1 MNCFSCCY
9 KDKNFQLNLEDNAP
23 AKTSSSDIRRT
34 VEAQSSVVRETKAIP
49 SNNLIAVLGPAQD
62 AAQVQPA
69 APPPPPWRSREE
81 LAEVAFRIADASGPW
96 LERAQT
102 CANVLASSLGATLVS
117 IWAFSSDK
125 STAAVLASGGSLR
138 LVQPQGYSVTV
149 VSLAGQAE
157 SSLHRVVAG
166 EATLTWSK
174 VVDAG
179 TGIGIG
185 DGGHDELPDLAHL
198 AATTGIQHC
207 VLLPLKYSGILG
219 GALQIALGGSQP
231 AGPSSATLPP
241 ASQETASLPLPNGV
255 RDGNPAA
262 NGIDDKLVALP
273 NWLPHYLPDLML
285 LSSAATLVVS
295 GAGGGL
301 SSQVDGRSNTMPL
314 PQVMVDLVAAL
325 RRCDTITKL
334 ITAVTAG
341 LQELTYR
348 STSMHF
354 CVTPMLVHRSSVA
367 AAIFQDCGPREGSA
381 AKENTRGETERD
393 SRIFPVVSGGDI
405 QDQQSRTLKA
415 HVTHLNHTLML
426 QLLTGID
433 NSRYRRRYG
442 GSIIQNCSEYMQD
455 ESNRGRDVSLC
466 HRVGVADV
474 GSLVLATGMLPGGT
488 PLLASYL
495 TSREP
500 LPEPLLESALAVVYQ
515 ALKLSVLA
523 IQALLSQGGELY
535 DEWSTLHDFHLNPST
550 IAVSTSCTP
559 RSIMPRTAG
568 SKDPGQGLGQGQG
581 PTSQLQHQG
590 SGPGYQI
597 GAAGASASPSGA
609 VPDEGL
615 GGTSGTA
622 ARRIL
627 SFGITTSSAAAPRSN
642 LGMMVSSIRSSLN
655 QVLSQRAALEAEG
668 LQDDVN
674 GVELLKQIGQGGQGV
689 VFCGTLHGLEVA
701 IKVVGTE
708 EGADEVYDID
718 DEGQMI
724 KLKRVL
730 KRDATELAVTT
741 SISHPNIVQVFSY
754 FVDVMVVEYVGQ
766 PDRFKLL
773 PKAKGQSVNGAAECG
788 GVTGP
793 SNMII
798 CMEYCDAGSLKH
810 AVKRGCFRTEGSRP
824 NMQALYTTLMEIA
837 LALRHLHALR
847 LVHCDLKPSNILL
860 KSSMRDPRGWVC
872 KLSDF
877 GCVRLMAEPAPGQRP
892 SFNLEYAVGT
902 PSFMAPEMFCKGHP
916 LDAAV
921 DIYSFGILMW
931 EVYTGGTVYEGVP
944 PDKLPYHVVKRGLRP
959 AFPPDSPSAFRSL
972 AQACWASDP
981 RSRPTT
987 TALVTVLQRL
997 LSSCA
1002 TAAAASPP
1010 PAGPPM
1016 ADGC

>member
-1 MNCFSCCY
+1 MSCFGCFGSPKDLPCRAEDAGSLKKSLPVVQAENCY
-9 KDKNFQLNLEDNAP
+9 A
-23 AKTSSSDIRRT
+23 
-34 VEAQSSVVRETKAIP
+34 EAQAT
-49 SNNLIAVLGPAQD
+49 AVQKPTF
-62 AAQVQPA
+62 VPA
-69 APPPPPWRSREE
+69 AESPTVTHVDADAVQAEPLPPPPPWRSREE
-81 LAEVAFRIADASGPW
+81 LAEIALRLADASGPW

-102 CANVLASSLGATLVS
+102 SASTLAASLGATLVS

-125 STAAVLASGGSLR
+125 STAVVLASGGALR
-138 LVQPQGYSVTV
+138 MMQPQGYSVPVACVEGQRVCSSLQRV
-149 VSLAGQAE
+149 VS
-157 SSLHRVVAG
+157 R
-166 EATLTWSK
+166 EAPLTWSM
-174 VVDAG
+174 DTSA
-179 TGIGIG
+179 GIGARTAA
-185 DGGHDELPDLAHL
+185 DADEGPSDLKHL
-198 AATTGIQHC
+198 AAASGMQHC
-207 VLLPLKYSGILG
+207 AVLPLKHTGALA
-219 GALQIALGGSQP
+219 GALQISLGGTQP
-231 AGPSSATLPP
+231 EENASTP
-241 ASQETASLPLPNGV
+241 AC
-255 RDGNPAA
+255 PAA
-262 NGIDDKLVALP
+262 AHSFSLSAAPDVADATNEANGEASADGKGAAVP
-273 NWLPHYLPDLML
+273 NWLPHHLPDLMM
-285 LSSAATLVVS
+285 LSPATTPTIS
-295 GAGGGL
+295 GAGWGL
-301 SSQVDGRSNTMPL
+301 SSQMASGAQAVPL
-314 PQVMVDLVAAL
+314 PQGVVDLVAAL
-325 RRCDTITKL
+325 RRCTTISML
-334 ITAVTAG
+334 ISAVVAG
-341 LQELTYR
+341 LQDLTYR
-348 STSMHF
+348 ATAMHF
-354 CVTPMLVHRSSVA
+354 CATPMLVHKSAVT
-367 AAIFQDCGPREGSA
+367 AAIFQDCGPREGGGTV
-381 AKENTRGETERD
+381 KEGNHTRGETESDLRVWPASTGNPLAD
-393 SRIFPVVSGGDI
+393 N
-405 QDQQSRTLKA
+405 QDQQSRTVKA

-426 QLLTGID
+426 QLLTGVD
-433 NSRYRRRYG
+433 STRHRRQYG
-442 GSIIQNCSEYMQD
+442 GSVIQNCSEYMQD

-474 GSLVLATGMLPGGT
+474 GSLVLATGVQPGRV
-488 PLLASYL
+488 PLLATYL

-500 LPEPLLESALAVVYQ
+500 LPEPLLESALAVVQQ
-515 ALKLSVLA
+515 ALKLSVVVV
-523 IQALLSQGGELY
+523 QALLSPGGELN
-535 DEWSTLHDFHLNPST
+535 DEWSTLHDFHLNPNS

-559 RSIMPRTAG
+559 RSIMPRSVAAAVVSG
-568 SKDPGQGLGQGQG
+568 KEPALGQGV
-581 PTSQLQHQG
+581 
-590 SGPGYQI
+590 
-597 GAAGASASPSGA
+597 AAAAA
-609 VPDEGL
+609 VPLSAANDEGTA
-615 GGTSGTA
+615 GISGTA
-622 ARRIL
+622 TRRNL

-754 FVDVMVVEYVGQ
+754 FMDVMVVEYVGQ

-773 PKAKGQSVNGAAECG
+773 PKAKGPSMSDAAGDNC

-810 AVKRGCFRTEGSRP
+810 AVKHGCFRTAGSRP

-860 KSSMRDPRGWVC
+860 KSSMRDLRGWVC

-877 GCVRLMAEPAPGQRP
+877 GCVRLMAEPASGQRP

-931 EVYTGGTVYEGVP
+931 EVYTGGIVYDGVP

-981 RSRPTT
+981 RSRPTAA
-987 TALVTVLQRL
+987 ALVTVLQRL

-1002 TAAAASPP
+1002 SAAAAPSSV
-1010 PAGPPM
+1010 AG
-1016 ADGC
+1016 GG

>member
-9 KDKNFQLNLEDNAP
+9 KDKDALHSLGDNAP
-23 AKTSSSDIRRT
+23 PKTNSSDNRRT
-34 VEAQSSVVRETKAIP
+34 VEAESPVVRETKSGPAT
-49 SNNLIAVLGPAQD
+49 NLVVISTPAQD
-62 AAQVQPA
+62 AAQVQPVV
-69 APPPPPWRSREE
+69 PSPTPWRSREE
-81 LAEVAFRIADASGPW
+81 LAEIALRVADASGPW

-102 CANVLASSLGATLVS
+102 CASVLASSLGATLVS
-117 IWAFSSDK
+117 IWAFSADK
-125 STAAVLASGGSLR
+125 STAVVLASGGSLR

-149 VSLAGQAE
+149 ASLAGQAE
-157 SSLHRVVAG
+157 SSLQRIVAR
-166 EATLTWSK
+166 EATLTWST
-174 VVDAG
+174 VVDASTVLG
-179 TGIGIG
+179 SG
-185 DGGHDELPDLAHL
+185 DGGRDEPPDLKHL
-198 AATTGIQHC
+198 ATTTGVQHC

-219 GALQIALGGSQP
+219 GALQIGLGGTQP
-231 AGPSSATLPP
+231 ADLSSAASLPGP
-241 ASQETASLPLPNGV
+241 QETASLPMPNGV
-255 RDGNPAA
+255 RGDAPAA
-262 NGIDDKLVALP
+262 NGIDDAGRKLVALP
-273 NWLPHYLPDLML
+273 NWLPHHLPDLML
-285 LSSAATLVVS
+285 LSSAATPVVS
-295 GAGGGL
+295 GAGGAL
-301 SSQVDGRSNTMPL
+301 SPQVEGGSHALPL
-314 PQVMVDLVAAL
+314 PQVMVNLVAAL
-325 RRCDTITKL
+325 RRCDTISKL
-334 ITAVTAG
+334 IAAVTAG
-341 LQELTYR
+341 LQDLTYR
-348 STSMHF
+348 ATSMHF
-354 CVTPMLVHRSSVA
+354 CVTPMLVHRSAAA
-367 AAIFQDCGPREGSA
+367 AAIFQDCGPREGGA
-381 AKENTRGETERD
+381 AKENTRGEMERD
-393 SRIFPVVSGGDI
+393 PRTWPVVSGGDNP
-405 QDQQSRTLKA
+405 DQQSRTLKA

-426 QLLTGID
+426 QLLTGVD
-433 NSRYRRRYG
+433 NSRYRKRYG
-442 GSIIQNCSEYMQD
+442 GAIIQNCSEYMQD

-474 GSLVLATGMLPGGT
+474 GSLVLATGMLPGGM

-523 IQALLSQGGELY
+523 VQALLFQGGELY
-535 DEWSTLHDFHLNPST
+535 DEWSTLHDFHLNPSS

-568 SKDPGQGLGQGQG
+568 SKDPGQVLGQGQS
-581 PTSQLQHQG
+581 PTLQLQHQA
-590 SGPGYQI
+590 SGPVNQVV
-597 GAAGASASPSGA
+597 AAGASASPSGA
-609 VPDEGL
+609 VQDEG
-615 GGTSGTA
+615 TV
-622 ARRIL
+622 ARRNL

-773 PKAKGQSVNGAAECG
+773 PKAKGQSANGAAECG
-788 GVTGP
+788 NVTGP

-810 AVKRGCFRTEGSRP
+810 AVKRGCFRATGSRP

-877 GCVRLMAEPAPGQRP
+877 GCVRLMAEPASGQRP

-921 DIYSFGILMW
+921 DIYRCRYSG
-931 EVYTGGTVYEGVP
+931 
-944 PDKLPYHVVKRGLRP
+944 
-959 AFPPDSPSAFRSL
+959 
-972 AQACWASDP
+972 
-981 RSRPTT
+981 
-987 TALVTVLQRL
+987 
-997 LSSCA
+997 
-1002 TAAAASPP
+1002 
-1010 PAGPPM
+1010 
-1016 ADGC
+1016 

>member
-1 MNCFSCCY
+1 MSCFSCCY
-9 KDKNFQLNLEDNAP
+9 KDKDVRHSLGDNAP
-23 AKTSSSDIRRT
+23 PKTNSSDIQRT
-34 VEAQSSVVRETKAIP
+34 VEAQSSVFRETKAV
-49 SNNLIAVLGPAQD
+49 SSSNLIAVPAPAQD

-69 APPPPPWRSREE
+69 APSPPWRSREE

-125 STAAVLASGGSLR
+125 STAVVLASAGSLR
-138 LVQPQGYSVTV
+138 LVQPQGYSVAV
-149 VSLAGQAE
+149 ASLVGQAE
-157 SSLHRVVAG
+157 SSLQRVVAG
-166 EATLTWSK
+166 EAALTWSK
-174 VVDAG
+174 VVDG
-179 TGIGIG
+179 STGIGFD
-185 DGGHDELPDLAHL
+185 DGGRDEFSDLKHL
-198 AATTGIQHC
+198 ATTTGLQHC

-231 AGPSSATLPP
+231 AGLSSATLPT
-241 ASQETASLPLPNGV
+241 ALQETVSQPLPNGV
-255 RDGNPAA
+255 RDDNLAA
-262 NGIDDKLVALP
+262 NGIGDAGDKLVALP

-285 LSSAATLVVS
+285 LSSAATPVVS

-301 SSQVDGRSNTMPL
+301 SSQVDGRSNPIPL

-325 RRCDTITKL
+325 RRCDTISKL

-348 STSMHF
+348 ATSMHF
-354 CVTPMLVHRSSVA
+354 CVTPMLIHRSAVA
-367 AAIFQDCGPREGSA
+367 AAIFQDCGAREGSGV
-381 AKENTRGETERD
+381 KENTRGEMERD
-393 SRIFPVVSGGDI
+393 SRIIPVVSGGDN

-415 HVTHLNHTLML
+415 HITHLNHTLML
-426 QLLTGID
+426 QLLTGVD

-515 ALKLSVLA
+515 ALKLSVLGA
-523 IQALLSQGGELY
+523 QSLLFQGGELY
-535 DEWSTLHDFHLNPST
+535 DEWSTLHDFHLNPSS

-581 PTSQLQHQG
+581 PTSPLQG
-590 SGPGYQI
+590 SSP
-597 GAAGASASPSGA
+597 GAAGGAFASPSGA
-609 VPDEGL
+609 VHDEGL

-622 ARRIL
+622 ARRNL

-810 AVKRGCFRTEGSRP
+810 AVKRGCFRTAGSRP

-860 KSSMRDPRGWVC
+860 KSSMRDPRAWVC

-981 RSRPTT
+981 RSRPTAA
-987 TALVTVLQRL
+987 ALVTVLQRL

-1002 TAAAASPP
+1002 TAAATSPP
-1010 PAGPPM
+1010 SAGPPM
-1016 ADGC
+1016 AGGG